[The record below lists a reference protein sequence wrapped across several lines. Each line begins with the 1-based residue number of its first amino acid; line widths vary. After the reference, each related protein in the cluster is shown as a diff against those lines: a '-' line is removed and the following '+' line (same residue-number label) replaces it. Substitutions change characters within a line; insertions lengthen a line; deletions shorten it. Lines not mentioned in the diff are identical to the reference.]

1 MADRIMAVAIM
12 SMMMIIWQGKVIMIK
27 YYYCHSRSTWSPVA
41 TTEVFRVGDDSW
53 NFVGN
58 LPRAM
63 SGMRIVIF
71 GNRLLMSGTNSS
83 VDKNVLL
90 HMNY

>member
-1 MADRIMAVAIM
+1 MVTGGYD
-12 SMMMIIWQGKVIMIK
+12 G
-27 YYYCHSRSTWSPVA
+27 SRRMA

-83 VDKNVLL
+83 VDKIVLL
-90 HMNY
+90 YMN